1 MIALSVPKL
10 EDGIVNEDAVRATQK
25 WISVS
30 DGAGGGG
37 VNVAERLD
45 TRHSLR
51 QHTLRQILVERAG
64 DRHANGAVKT
74 VEDRQLNQ
82 HRQTAA
88 RRTLPLAFIEFLDF
102 FVVPLLVV
110 AVPFLQFLH
119 FRLKPLHA
127 CHALLLIDGQ
137 RKHEQS
143 GENGKRND
151 RYTEISENVVE
162 KHQHIAENFAD
173 KVKKCIHFLINF
185 PLLLNFQIENLSV
198 PLRNISK
205 RD

>member
-1 MIALSVPKL
+1 MLFRS
-10 EDGIVNEDAVRATQK
+10 
-25 WISVS
+25 
-30 DGAGGGG
+30 
-37 VNVAERLD
+37 
-45 TRHSLR
+45 
-51 QHTLRQILVERAG
+51 
-64 DRHANGAVKT
+64 
-74 VEDRQLNQ
+74 
-82 HRQTAA
+82 
-88 RRTLPLAFIEFLDF
+88 
-102 FVVPLLVV
+102 VV
-110 AVPFLQFLH
+110 AVPLLQFLH

-185 PLLLNFQIENLSV
+185 PLLLNFQFWKYFKARLIDSLIV
-198 PLRNISK
+198 FNIQFYL
-205 RD
+205 